1 MTKIKLVGTAIAAM
15 FLMSSATNAAELYT
29 PEPIPSAVSGW
40 YFSGFGG
47 ANWSNSTDF
56 DIDVTGVAT
65 GNVVNA
71 YDTGFLAGGAVG
83 YDLGSVSGP
92 IGIRLEG
99 EFGYRSNDVK
109 SHNIGGG
116 GPNAVGPA
124 FGDTNVIAGMANM
137 LFDLNTGSPFILYGG
152 GGVGVANVDFDGHGV
167 QGVAVVMD
175 DDDTVFAWQLIAGV
189 GLEIMPNMVLDVQYR
204 YFRADDVSLT
214 AAISGVTSSTNYESN
229 AVVAGLRR
237 SF

>member
-1 MTKIKLVGTAIAAM
+1 MTKIKFAVTSVAAM
-15 FLMSSATNAAELYT
+15 FLLSSAANAADLYT
-29 PEPIPSAVSGW
+29 PEPIPSAASGW

-56 DIDVTGVAT
+56 DIDAPLAA
-65 GNVVNA
+65 NVVNA

-83 YDLGSVSGP
+83 YDWGSISGP
-92 IGIRLEG
+92 FGMRLEG
-99 EFGYRSNDVK
+99 EFSYRGNDVK

-124 FGDTNVIAGMANM
+124 LGETNVIAGMANM
-137 LFDLNTGSPFILYGG
+137 LFDLNTGSPFMLYGG

-167 QGVAVVMD
+167 QGVGVVMD

-189 GLEIMPNMVLDVQYR
+189 GFEIMPNMVLDVQYR

-214 AAISGVTSSTNYESN
+214 SATGVTSSTNYESN
-229 AVVAGLRR
+229 AVVAGVRW
-237 SF
+237 SS